1 MSNKIASE
9 NSSLKNELRKLIANA
24 IGVNEDQ
31 LTEETSLFRDFGLD
45 SLAILK
51 IITLI
56 EHKYKIDLD
65 EDQLELMDNLKSAYK
80 YVDHLLGQ
88 TCC

>member
-1 MSNKIASE
+1 MSNNIGSE
-9 NSSLKNELRKLIANA
+9 NSSLKYELRKLIANA

-31 LTEETSLFRDFGLD
+31 LTEETSLLRNFGLD

-51 IITLI
+51 IVTLI

-65 EDQLELMDNLKSAYK
+65 EEQLELMDNLRTAYK
-80 YVDHLLGQ
+80 YIDHLVGK
-88 TCC
+88 TS

>member
-1 MSNKIASE
+1 MSHNIASE
-9 NSSLKNELRKLIANA
+9 KSSLKNEIRKLIANA

-31 LTEETSLFRDFGLD
+31 VTDETSLLRDFGLD

-51 IITLI
+51 IVILI

-65 EDQLELMDNLKSAYK
+65 EEQLELMDNLKSAYK
-80 YVDHLLGQ
+80 YIDHLLGQ
-88 TCC
+88 TG